1 MNDFRIH
8 RDPEAIAGLKLVWD
22 KLLSETRHGNFTQ
35 SWNWFQLA
43 TRLWKNDFQPLVIE
57 ARFSGKSIGLLP
69 FLTDLRQ
76 NRWVSPQSLFGF
88 GQAAPVGQSTTA
100 IWMTAARLLR
110 DSLSKSLTWELGP
123 FPHGTGSSSR
133 VTTVFSQLA
142 LPTLSSSHFELPV
155 SELHHD
161 SIAKTR
167 GGSTEPARQNW
178 KTLLGFSPPPHDG
191 SDRSSITSCFSR
203 WVSRQG
209 LPLGSYGRTRNLTAT
224 DFEFLIDTFFERGW
238 IHLFLN
244 SDFGGCLVLGDPSES
259 YLVPCGFHSL
269 SEAARRAA
277 MQEVLG
283 LMQQAGFQRTTLV
296 SRDPILSQPFLLRR
310 KQHAYQYVARKTA
323 QTTLRHFWNRLTTAS

>member
-22 KLLSETRHGNFTQ
+22 KLLSETRQGTFTQ

-43 TRLWKNDFQPLVIE
+43 SRLWKNDFQPLVIE
-57 ARFSGKSIGLLP
+57 ARFSGTRLGLLP
-69 FLTDLRQ
+69 FLTDVRQ

-133 VTTVFSQLA
+133 VTTVFNQLA

-155 SELHHD
+155 SDLACD
-161 SIAKTR
+161 SIAKTC
-167 GGSTEPARQNW
+167 GVSPQPASQNW
-178 KTLLGFSPPPHDG
+178 KTLFGFSPAPLDELN
-191 SDRSSITSCFSR
+191 RASITSCFAR

-209 LPLGSYGRTRNLTAT
+209 LALGCYGRTRNLTAT
-224 DFEFLIDTFFERGW
+224 DFEFLLDAFFERGW
-238 IHLFLN
+238 IHLLLN
-244 SDFGGCLVLGDPSES
+244 NDFGGCVVLGDSSES
-259 YLVPCGFHSL
+259 YLVPCGFHAL
-269 SEAARRAA
+269 SEAERLGA

-283 LMQQAGFQRTTLV
+283 LMQQAGFQRTTLI
-296 SRDPILSQPFLLRR
+296 SRDPVLSQPFLHRQ

-323 QTTLRHFWNRLTTAS
+323 QTTLRHFWSRFTTAS